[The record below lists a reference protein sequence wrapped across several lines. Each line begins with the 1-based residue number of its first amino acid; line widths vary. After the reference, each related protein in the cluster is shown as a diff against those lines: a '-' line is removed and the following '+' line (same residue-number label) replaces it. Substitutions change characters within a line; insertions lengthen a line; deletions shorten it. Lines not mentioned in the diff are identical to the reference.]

1 MNYVVYTC
9 KFGFNGAKH
18 QYTKKIGTEVTQIEF
33 KEYFEVL
40 RLKEKYN
47 VHYAYAYSTFSIT
60 EEQHK
65 ELTK

>member
-18 QYTKKIGTEVTQIEF
+18 QYTKKVGEEVVQIEF
-33 KEYFEVL
+33 KEYMNAMLLE
-40 RLKEKYN
+40 EKYN
-47 VHYAYAYSTFSIT
+47 TYYAHAYSTFSIT
-60 EEQHK
+60 EQQHK